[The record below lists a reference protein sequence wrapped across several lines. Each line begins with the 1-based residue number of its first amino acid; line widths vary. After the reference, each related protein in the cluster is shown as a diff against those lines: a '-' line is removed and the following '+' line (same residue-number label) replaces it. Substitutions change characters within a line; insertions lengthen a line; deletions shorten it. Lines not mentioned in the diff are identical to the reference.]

1 MRPEIMRPSGPCSY
15 SLQSPLAPGR
25 VETVFADQAYQGLEE
40 TFDKKLDW
48 TLEVVESDD
57 DESGFSVDPKR
68 SVARTNLRMVRR
80 VSPAGPRAGAAD
92 RLQRDNGPLRHASH
106 RPESARLKIK
116 ADSKRKT
123 GRGTRMESDEGLL
136 PELVQ

>member
-1 MRPEIMRPSGPCSY
+1 MAENDISQLICKDCSEVLSFMRPEIMRPSGPCSY

-106 RPESARLKIK
+106 RAQSARLRIK
-116 ADSKRKT
+116 TVS
-123 GRGTRMESDEGLL
+123 
-136 PELVQ
+136 